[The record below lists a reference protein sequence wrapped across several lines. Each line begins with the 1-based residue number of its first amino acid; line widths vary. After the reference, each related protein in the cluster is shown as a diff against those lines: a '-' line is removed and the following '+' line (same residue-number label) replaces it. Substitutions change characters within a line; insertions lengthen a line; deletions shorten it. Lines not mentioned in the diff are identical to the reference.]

1 VLPPKNP
8 IFTTFK
14 QKAIMDKNKFTMEF
28 EINASAKMLYPYLN
42 TPSGLA
48 EWMADDVT
56 VNEDKTFNFV
66 WDKVTYPAK
75 KVNQKINQYVKF
87 EFINKSEDKDS
98 SWLEFRLENNEITQ
112 TSFLKIIDYS
122 DIIDPAD
129 QKDIWSN
136 LVGELKKTVGA

>member
-1 VLPPKNP
+1 
-8 IFTTFK
+8 
-14 QKAIMDKNKFTMEF
+14 MDKNKFTIEF

-42 TPSGLA
+42 TPAGLA

-56 VNEDKTFNFV
+56 LSEDKTFNFV
-66 WDKVTYPAK
+66 WDKVNHPAK

-98 SWLEFRLENNEITQ
+98 SWLEFRLENNELTQ

-122 DIIDPAD
+122 DITDPSD
-129 QKDIWSN
+129 QKDLWTN
-136 LVGELKKTVGA
+136 LIGGLKKTVGA